1 MRFAIPVFTVIFK
14 NDAAVTNTNTNRVN
28 VLPEIDDVVDWVENW
43 VVDGNVDGVGLSE
56 APFRI
61 PFTHGN
67 I

>member
-1 MRFAIPVFTVIFK
+1 MEEWNVAWFSPHHPH
-14 NDAAVTNTNTNRVN
+14 RVN
-28 VLPEIDDVVDWVENW
+28 VLPDVDVVDWVEDL

>member
-28 VLPEIDDVVDWVENW
+28 VLPEIDDVVDGVEDWV
-43 VVDGNVDGVGLSE
+43 VDGVGLSE